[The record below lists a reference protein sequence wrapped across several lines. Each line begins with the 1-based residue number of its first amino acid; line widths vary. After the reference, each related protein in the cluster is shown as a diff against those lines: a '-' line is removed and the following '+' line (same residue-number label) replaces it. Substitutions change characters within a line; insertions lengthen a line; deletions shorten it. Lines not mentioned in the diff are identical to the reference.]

1 MTRLPFVAIVAFASL
16 AIGACSHQSVRTE
29 PVADDDARSDAAW
42 AVLDANQDGVLSL
55 DEIEAQHMVGLQ
67 QDMRVADANGD
78 GNVSR
83 SEWNAWW
90 PRMTKSDPPPSLAG
104 YVASSAR

>member
-1 MTRLPFVAIVAFASL
+1 MSRFLLAASVVSAL
-16 AIGACSHQSVRTE
+16 AVGACSHQSVKLD
-29 PVADDDARSDAAW
+29 PVADDARSDAAW
-42 AVLDANQDGVLSL
+42 ATLDTNHDGVLSV

-67 QDMRVADANGD
+67 EDLAVADANGD

-83 SEWNAWW
+83 AEWNAWW
-90 PRMTKSDPPPSLAG
+90 PRMTKSEPPPSLAG

>member
-1 MTRLPFVAIVAFASL
+1 MSRFLLAASVASAL
-16 AIGACSHQSVRTE
+16 AVGACSHQSVKLD
-29 PVADDDARSDAAW
+29 PVADDARSDAAW
-42 AVLDANQDGVLSL
+42 AALDANNDGVLST

-67 QDMRVADANGD
+67 EDLAVADANGD

-83 SEWNAWW
+83 AEWNAWW
-90 PRMTKSDPPPSLAG
+90 PRMTKSEPPPSLAG